1 MDVLLPSQKK
11 NRFYFFLFL
20 GGDRKMSPKV
30 LKLGL
35 VFIHM
40 EMWGKSDYFKK

>member
-1 MDVLLPSQKK
+1 
-11 NRFYFFLFL
+11 
-20 GGDRKMSPKV
+20 MSRKV

-40 EMWGKSDYFKK
+40 EMWGKMIILFKKKDLQEHSKYELPSG